1 VNLTVDNVSRAFGG
15 VYAVREVSLTVPTGE
30 LRAIIGP
37 NGAGKSTLF
46 ALIGGRPPP
55 PRAPPS
61 RPTAG
66 HGAASASSSR
76 PPGSSPA

>member
-37 NGAGKSTLF
+37 NGA
-46 ALIGGRPPP
+46 
-55 PRAPPS
+55 
-61 RPTAG
+61 
-66 HGAASASSSR
+66 AASASSSR